1 MNKVVLLNAES
12 NILRSV
18 AGSNKTVELILKT
31 RTEIHGNMAVM
42 ADARQCREIVDVLTD
57 LLAKSG
63 FDIDYS
69 PTNEGSIIE
78 DLIDKFLVY
87 VLEPDEG

>member
-1 MNKVVLLNAES
+1 MKEIVLLNAES

-18 AGSNKTVELILKT
+18 AGSNKIVELMLKT
-31 RTEIHGNMAVM
+31 KTEIHGNMVVM
-42 ADARQCREIVDVLTD
+42 ADAQQCREIVDVLTE
-57 LLAKSG
+57 LLAKIG

-69 PTNEGSIIE
+69 LTSEGRIIE

-87 VLEPDEG
+87 VMELDGV